1 MMQNIL
7 TIEELEENSSREKK
21 LKPTCYKFAFSLYS
35 ASNTAKIKRNHL
47 YFVIAQKTR
56 DSTVS
61 V

>member
-21 LKPTCYKFAFSLYS
+21 LKPTCYKFAFSSYS